1 MIISSACFTD
11 GGGRCLFDMGPC
23 VYISMSATK
32 RSVLRERGRGDRARE
47 GRKDRER
54 WKENERE
61 KEREMDVP
69 QRERCKKEV
78 E

>member
-32 RSVLRERGRGDRARE
+32 RSVLRERGRGERARE
-47 GRKDRER
+47 GEVEKKMRGRER
-54 WKENERE
+54 KRDGCTI
-61 KEREMDVP
+61 KGKV
-69 QRERCKKEV
+69 
-78 E
+78 